1 VSELHQ
7 LRNQLKEAEERIRQL
22 ADRVIMYRYRWLEEY
37 YRADNLEHHMPGGV
51 NVPDLAQIPQGT
63 LSPNL
68 YPEYVVGNGM

>member
-1 VSELHQ
+1 M
-7 LRNQLKEAEERIRQL
+7 
-22 ADRVIMYRYRWLEEY
+22 DRVIMYRYRWLEEY
-37 YRADNLEHHMPGGV
+37 YRADNLERHMPGSV